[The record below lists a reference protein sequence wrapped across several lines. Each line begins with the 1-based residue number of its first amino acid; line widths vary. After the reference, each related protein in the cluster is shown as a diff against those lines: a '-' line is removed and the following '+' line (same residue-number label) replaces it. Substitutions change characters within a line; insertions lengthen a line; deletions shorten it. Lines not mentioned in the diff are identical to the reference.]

1 MKHKLLSLL
10 LLALGLLADAGFGR
24 GILSGKQGASGA
36 AASPRAGATAAPVA
50 QTRAVAQEP
59 SSVGSGSEER
69 VTADKVASSAAD
81 GDDVHEGFAP
91 LQVLCEV
98 NGFLVPA
105 IIDTGAQITVM
116 SASCA
121 KRCRIS
127 GSIDARFSG
136 RAAGVG
142 SSDIIGRIDGLGMRV
157 GPVNFE
163 GKVSILREA
172 RVDFLIGLD
181 LLQRFKTEVNLRDH
195 VLKLQVRD
203 RVYRVPLLRKNVDL
217 EVPVAGA
224 GAGVS
229 GTGFGATAGG
239 VSGVLEDPDYYESEF
254 PEEDAVGEAP
264 LYQQQ
269 TQQSQQQYRS
279 LDSYSRSSS
288 SSSSGGAGGVRTK
301 EPAVSLE
308 GV

>member
-1 MKHKLLSLL
+1 M
-10 LLALGLLADAGFGR
+10 
-24 GILSGKQGASGA
+24 
-36 AASPRAGATAAPVA
+36 
-50 QTRAVAQEP
+50 
-59 SSVGSGSEER
+59 
-69 VTADKVASSAAD
+69 
-81 GDDVHEGFAP
+81 
-91 LQVLCEV
+91 
-98 NGFLVPA
+98 
-105 IIDTGAQITVM
+105 
-116 SASCA
+116 
-121 KRCRIS
+121 
-127 GSIDARFSG
+127 
-136 RAAGVG
+136 GVG

-224 GAGVS
+224 G

-254 PEEDAVGEAP
+254 PEEDAVGDAP
-264 LYQQQ
+264 LYQQQTQQSQQQ

-288 SSSSGGAGGVRTK
+288 SSSSGGGGAGGVRTK